1 MSAHNVYADCAAS
14 CPPLPC
20 AVDAFT
26 KWAYANPNSVHS
38 LGRDARGDLEWAR
51 ETIAFCINAKPE
63 QIAFTPSATAA
74 CRTAIAYL
82 NITIDSPYEHKAV
95 EEAVGWNRM
104 FLGGDGHS
112 QAHMLANNETGV
124 RYDSAVM
131 ELAKDNVVFCDA
143 TAAVGQIPVDVQKL
157 GVHALAAGAHKFGG
171 FPGIGFLY
179 LRDGI
184 TDESTYPGTP
194 PVALAVAMASALEY
208 RCLHMDANMVYLAAQ
223 TGNLVAKIAEIDGEH
238 INLFGKPHL
247 SNILSV
253 RFDGVNARELL
264 TALDVRGVY
273 ASAGAACSADED
285 EPSRVLLASGLTEE
299 QALSTIRLSFCPETT
314 PDEFSFVADA
324 LREAVAQLRS
334 MTSKHTQQTKCPHRR
349 IVAPRGGIF
358 SFCL

>member
-1 MSAHNVYADCAAS
+1 MPDCKSVYADCAAS

-51 ETIAFCINAKPE
+51 ETIAFCINAKPD

-95 EEAVGWNRM
+95 EETVGWNRM
-104 FLGGDGHS
+104 FLGGDAHS
-112 QAHMLANNETGV
+112 QAHMLANNETGECYDTVV
-124 RYDSAVM
+124 RD
-131 ELAKDNVVFCDA
+131 LAKDNVVFCDA
-143 TAAVGQIPVDVQKL
+143 TAAVGQIPVDVKWL

-179 LRDGI
+179 LKDGI
-184 TDESTYPGTP
+184 TDEAAFPGTP

-208 RCLHMDANMVYLAAQ
+208 RELHMAKARTYLAEQ
-223 TGNLVAKIAEIDGEH
+223 TERLAKAILGIPGAH
-238 INLFGKPHL
+238 INTPMDHRLP
-247 SNILSV
+247 NILSV

-264 TALDVRGVY
+264 TMLDVNGVY
-273 ASAGAACSADED
+273 ASAGSACTADSD

-299 QALSTIRLSFCPETT
+299 EALSTIRLSFCPETT
-314 PDEFSFVADA
+314 PEQFIFVADA
-324 LREAVAQLRS
+324 TRRCVTQLRS
-334 MTSKHTQQTKCPHRR
+334 LSK
-349 IVAPRGGIF
+349 
-358 SFCL
+358 

>member
-1 MSAHNVYADCAAS
+1 MSVDSVYADCAAS
-14 CPPLPC
+14 APVLKV
-20 AVDAFT
+20 AWDVMSE
-26 KWAYANPNSVHS
+26 AYAEGWGNPNSVHTY
-38 LGRDARGDLEWAR
+38 GREARKKLEYARDL
-51 ETIAFCINAKPE
+51 IAQLINAKPE

-95 EEAVGWNRM
+95 EETVGWNRL

-112 QAHMLANNETGV
+112 IAHMLANNETGEIYSGKV
-124 RYDSAVM
+124 R
-131 ELAKDNVVFCDA
+131 ELAKTNVVFTDA
-143 TAAVGQIPVDVQKL
+143 TAAVGQMPVDVQDL

-184 TDESTYPGTP
+184 TDESTFPGTP
-194 PVALAVAMASALEY
+194 PVALALAMAEALEY
-208 RCLHMDANMVYLAAQ
+208 RTAHMDEANEYLAEQYSLLMDRLMEIPGAHFT
-223 TGNLVAKIAEIDGEH
+223 TGKESIL
-238 INLFGKPHL
+238 HL

-264 TALDVRGVY
+264 TMLDVNGVY
-273 ASAGAACSADED
+273 ASAGSACTADSE

-324 LREAVAQLRS
+324 LRRSVEKLR
-334 MTSKHTQQTKCPHRR
+334 MLR
-349 IVAPRGGIF
+349 V
-358 SFCL
+358 

>member
-1 MSAHNVYADCAAS
+1 MVKSVYADCAAS

-20 AVDAFT
+20 AVDAFI

-51 ETIAFCINAKPE
+51 ETMAFCINAKPD

-95 EEAVGWNRM
+95 EESVGWNRM

-112 QAHMLANNETGV
+112 QAHMLANNETGECYDTVV
-124 RYDSAVM
+124 RD
-131 ELAKDNVVFCDA
+131 LAKDNVVFCDA
-143 TAAVGQIPVDVQKL
+143 TAAVGQIPVDVQWL

-179 LRDGI
+179 LKDGI
-184 TDESTYPGTP
+184 TDEATFPGTP

-208 RCLHMDANMVYLAAQ
+208 RELHMAKARTYLAEQ
-223 TGNLVAKIAEIDGEH
+223 TERLAKAILDIPGAH
-238 INLFGKPHL
+238 INTPMDRRLP
-247 SNILSV
+247 NILSV

-264 TALDVRGVY
+264 TALDVNGVY
-273 ASAGAACSADED
+273 ASAGSACTADSD

-299 QALSTIRLSFCPETT
+299 QALSTIRLSFCPETAA
-314 PDEFSFVADA
+314 DEFNFTADA
-324 LREAVAQLRS
+324 LSHSVAQLRKL
-334 MTSKHTQQTKCPHRR
+334 SK
-349 IVAPRGGIF
+349 
-358 SFCL
+358 

>member
-1 MSAHNVYADCAAS
+1 MSVVKSVYADCAAS

-20 AVDAFT
+20 ARQAFEEHT
-26 KWAYANPNSVHS
+26 YANPNSVHA
-38 LGRDARGDLEWAR
+38 LGREARENLEWAR

-63 QIAFTPSATAA
+63 QIAFTPSATSA

-95 EEAVGWNRM
+95 EESVGWNRM

-112 QAHMLANNETGV
+112 QAHMLANNETGE
-124 RYDSAVM
+124 RYDSIVR

-143 TAAVGQIPVDVQKL
+143 TAAVGQIPVDVKWL

-184 TDESTYPGTP
+184 TDESAFPGTP

-208 RCLHMDANMVYLAAQ
+208 RCLSMVESSAYLMGQ
-223 TGNLVAKIAEIDGEH
+223 TDRLSSAITEIPGAH
-238 INLFGKPHL
+238 INSPMDRRLP
-247 SNILSV
+247 NILSV

-273 ASAGAACSADED
+273 ASAGSACTADSD

-299 QALSTIRLSFCPETT
+299 QALSTIRLSFCPETA
-314 PDEFSFVADA
+314 PEEFSFIADA
-324 LREAVAQLRS
+324 LREAVTQLRS
-334 MTSKHTQQTKCPHRR
+334 LTE
-349 IVAPRGGIF
+349 
-358 SFCL
+358 